1 MRLQSKFSA
10 LLFAPTLLA
19 QDPLQVAPA
28 HYKLVF
34 ENEQVRVLE
43 GRDLPGERIPMHAH
57 PDTLM
62 VVVAP
67 FKRRLV
73 LANGKTIAVD
83 MKAGDTRWMPAQS
96 HAGENIG
103 DTETWAIFIEFKQP
117 TTVPPGKPEPPRA
130 K

>member
-1 MRLQSKFSA
+1 
-10 LLFAPTLLA
+10 
-19 QDPLQVAPA
+19 
-28 HYKLVF
+28 
-34 ENEQVRVLE
+34 
-43 GRDLPGERIPMHAH
+43 
-57 PDTLM
+57 M

-103 DTETWAIFIEFKQP
+103 DTETRAIFIEFKQP
-117 TTVPPGKPEPPRA
+117 TSVPLGKPEPP
-130 K
+130 KTK